1 MKTLDKVMLGVLSIT
16 GGFAVGDS
24 IQKVR
29 KYFLTRKLTKLKK
42 EELKLMKGVVEEVR
56 QFDGVDESYSMNDFV
71 NDFAEATE
79 GCDWLGNREE
89 IVKWMKYCCESE
101 AE

>member
-42 EELKLMKGVVEEVR
+42 EVAEEAR
-56 QFDGVDESYSMNDFV
+56 LFDGVGVYESYST
-71 NDFAEATE
+71 NDFASAEARWCFRWRVPRMDE
-79 GCDWLGNREE
+79 GLL
-89 IVKWMKYCCESE
+89 
-101 AE
+101 